1 MRLIKY
7 KTSIDF
13 LSKTRRSVALA
24 ISAVLLVISI
34 GSLTTRG
41 LDFGIDFTG
50 GVLLEVG

>member
-1 MRLIKY
+1 MRLIKE

-13 LSKTRRSVALA
+13 LSKSPRSVALV
-24 ISAVLLVISI
+24 ISAVLIIVSI
-34 GSLTTRG
+34 GSLAIRG